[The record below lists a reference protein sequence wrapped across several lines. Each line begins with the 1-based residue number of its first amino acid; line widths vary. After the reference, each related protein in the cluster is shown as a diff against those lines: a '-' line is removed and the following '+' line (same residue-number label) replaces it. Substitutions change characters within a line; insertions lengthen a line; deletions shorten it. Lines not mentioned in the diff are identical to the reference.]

1 MVLKL
6 FLKKMEMFVF
16 FGDMLWLGFVDEG
29 IFFFIKYKDI
39 MGIYLRDLI
48 WFEFK
53 IILVLYFILI
63 YFDILLGKYL

>member
-1 MVLKL
+1 M
-6 FLKKMEMFVF
+6 F

>member
-1 MVLKL
+1 M
-6 FLKKMEMFVF
+6 F
-16 FGDMLWLGFVDEG
+16 FGYMLWLGFVDEG

>member
-1 MVLKL
+1 M
-6 FLKKMEMFVF
+6 F
-16 FGDMLWLGFVDEG
+16 FGDMLWLGFVDEE

-39 MGIYLRDLI
+39 MGIYLRDLM

>member
-1 MVLKL
+1 
-6 FLKKMEMFVF
+6 MFVF

>member
-1 MVLKL
+1 MIGIL
-6 FLKKMEMFVF
+6 
-16 FGDMLWLGFVDEG
+16 DEG

>member
-1 MVLKL
+1 M
-6 FLKKMEMFVF
+6 F
-16 FGDMLWLGFVDEG
+16 FGYMLWLGFVDEG
-29 IFFFIKYKDI
+29 IFFFIKYKEI

>member
-1 MVLKL
+1 M
-6 FLKKMEMFVF
+6 F
-16 FGDMLWLGFVDEG
+16 FGDMVWLGFVDEG
-29 IFFFIKYKDI
+29 IFFFIKYKD

-53 IILVLYFILI
+53 INLVLYFILI

>member
-1 MVLKL
+1 M
-6 FLKKMEMFVF
+6 F
-16 FGDMLWLGFVDEG
+16 FGDMLWFGFVDEG